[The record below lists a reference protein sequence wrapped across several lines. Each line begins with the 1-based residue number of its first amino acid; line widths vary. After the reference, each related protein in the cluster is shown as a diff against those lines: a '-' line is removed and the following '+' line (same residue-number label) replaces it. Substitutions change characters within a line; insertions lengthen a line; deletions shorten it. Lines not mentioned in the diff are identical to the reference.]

1 MHLFS
6 FLFAMLVMT
15 ACDNAQSSAITPEAS
30 KGTLYLRTYMW
41 TGAYGTSLDISWLYL
56 GNDGV
61 IVRNPKHGVDPLDVA
76 KEKAD
81 NAKNTGTWNMEG
93 NKILVSWSDGKQ
105 MSWSFEKEK
114 GVVSSID
121 GGIVTVQSGMP
132 AGYRLEGK
140 YAALS
145 VLPNVSN
152 SQTIVFKNDGTFSMN
167 STGTVTTSDVSG
179 VASSDKEG
187 KYTITGNTLTLTF
200 GNGEIKK
207 SVITIWD
214 TGNEKNL
221 VINTRYFP
229 QSK

>member
-6 FLFAMLVMT
+6 FLLAMFVVT
-15 ACDNAQSSAITPEAS
+15 ACNDAQSSNTAPDAS

-41 TGAYGTSLDISWLYL
+41 TGAYGSNLDISWLYFS
-56 GNDGV
+56 NDGV
-61 IVRNPKHGVDPLDVA
+61 LVRNPKHGVDPLDAA

-81 NAKNTGTWNMEG
+81 NAKNTGTWKIEG

-105 MSWSFEKEK
+105 ASWSFEKK
-114 GVVSSID
+114 NGVMSIID

-152 SQTIVFKNDGTFSMN
+152 SQTLVFKKDGTFSMN
-167 STGTVTTSDVSG
+167 STGTVTTSDVSSI
-179 VASSDKEG
+179 ASSDNEG

-200 GNGEIKK
+200 GNGDVKK

-214 TGNEKNL
+214 MGDEKNL

>member
-1 MHLFS
+1 MRLFS
-6 FLFAMLVMT
+6 LLLAMFVVT
-15 ACDNAQSSAITPEAS
+15 ACNDAQSSAFTPEAS

-41 TGAYGTSLDISWLYL
+41 TGAYGSNLDISWLYFS
-56 GNDGV
+56 NDGV
-61 IVRNPKHGVDPLDVA
+61 LVRNPKHGVDPLDPA

-81 NAKNTGTWNMEG
+81 NAKNTGTWKIEG

-105 MSWSFEKEK
+105 ASWSFEKEK
-114 GVVSSID
+114 GVMSIID

-132 AGYRLEGK
+132 ADYRLEGK
-140 YAALS
+140 YAALT

-152 SQTIVFKNDGTFSMN
+152 SQTLVFKKDGTFSMN
-167 STGTVTTSDVSG
+167 STGAIATSDVSS

-200 GNGEIKK
+200 GNGEVKK

-214 TGNEKNL
+214 MGDEKNL

>member
-1 MHLFS
+1 MQLFS
-6 FLFAMLVMT
+6 FLLAMLVVT
-15 ACDNAQSSAITPEAS
+15 ACNNAQSNTNTPEAA

-41 TGAYGTSLDISWLYL
+41 TGAYGTSLDISWLYF

-61 IVRNPKHGVDPLDVA
+61 IVRNPKHGVDPLDPA
-76 KEKAD
+76 KENAD
-81 NAKNTGTWNMEG
+81 NAKNTGTWKIEG

-105 MSWSFEKEK
+105 ASWSFEKK
-114 GVVSSID
+114 NGSMTIID

-152 SQTIVFKNDGTFSMN
+152 SQTLVFKKDGTFSMN
-167 STGTVTTSDVSG
+167 NTGAVTTSDVSG
-179 VASSDKEG
+179 IAPSDKEG

-200 GNGEIKK
+200 GNGNVKK

-214 TGNEKNL
+214 TGDEKNL